1 MLHGKILTVQ
11 MSPRQLTT
19 HTDGLTI
26 QPQLKLE
33 LELSFTLFK
42 ICCIELGSVQKLFG
56 GIFHKGVPLLPLRT
70 AS

>member
-1 MLHGKILTVQ
+1 

-42 ICCIELGSVQKLFG
+42 ICCIELGSVQKNYLRE
-56 GIFHKGVPLLPLRT
+56 IFTKGYPSCCCEELYNPVIT
-70 AS
+70 VMNI

>member
-26 QPQLKLE
+26 QPQLNPE

-56 GIFHKGVPLLPLRT
+56 GIFHKGVPLLPF
-70 AS
+70 